1 MARIGF
7 YGGTFNPI
15 HLGHVGVCRQ
25 AVRQLRLDCLHV
37 IPAFIPPHKASPDL
51 AAGEDRLAMCR
62 LALQGLPNILAD
74 DYELTRGGVSYTI
87 ETMRHMRECYPE
99 DDFYLIM
106 GTDNYLT
113 FTAWREWQALGRMC
127 TLAVAS
133 REEDDKEALYQQA
146 RLLAREGVLSIFL
159 DNPVRVVSSTEIR
172 QMLRAGEP
180 CGDLS
185 PAVAEYIAAHG
196 LYKGGGPMTRQEM
209 REAIRPLMS
218 EERYRHSLGVEKEA
232 ERLARRWGE
241 DPEKAA
247 IAGILHDCCKE
258 MPLPEALQIMRRSAI
273 MTEIDFREQPQLIH
287 GFAAAEI
294 LGRYGVR
301 DKDIENAVR
310 YHTTG
315 RAGMS
320 RLEKIVYLADLTEEG
335 RHYPDVAEMRRWA
348 DRSLD
353 GAMLYAL
360 CYTIG
365 KLCRRKSPLC
375 RESWQAYNEYVK
387 FCKEE
392 KE

>member
-25 AVRQLRLDCLHV
+25 AVKQLRLDCLHV

-87 ETMRHMRECYPE
+87 ETMRHMRECYSE

-159 DNPVRVVSSTEIR
+159 DNPVRVVSSTKIR

-196 LYKGGGPMTRQEM
+196 LYKG
-209 REAIRPLMS
+209 
-218 EERYRHSLGVEKEA
+218 
-232 ERLARRWGE
+232 E
-241 DPEKAA
+241 D
-247 IAGILHDCCKE
+247 
-258 MPLPEALQIMRRSAI
+258 Q
-273 MTEIDFREQPQLIH
+273 
-287 GFAAAEI
+287 
-294 LGRYGVR
+294 
-301 DKDIENAVR
+301 
-310 YHTTG
+310 
-315 RAGMS
+315 
-320 RLEKIVYLADLTEEG
+320 
-335 RHYPDVAEMRRWA
+335 
-348 DRSLD
+348 
-353 GAMLYAL
+353 
-360 CYTIG
+360 
-365 KLCRRKSPLC
+365 
-375 RESWQAYNEYVK
+375 
-387 FCKEE
+387 
-392 KE
+392 

>member
-25 AVRQLRLDCLHV
+25 AVKQLRLDCLHV

-87 ETMRHMRECYPE
+87 ETMRHMRECYSE

-185 PAVAEYIAAHG
+185 PA
-196 LYKGGGPMTRQEM
+196 GGPMTRQEM

-258 MPLPEALQIMRRSAI
+258 MPLTEALQIMRRSAI

-387 FCKEE
+387 LCKEE

>member
-1 MARIGF
+1 
-7 YGGTFNPI
+7 
-15 HLGHVGVCRQ
+15 
-25 AVRQLRLDCLHV
+25 
-37 IPAFIPPHKASPDL
+37 
-51 AAGEDRLAMCR
+51 
-62 LALQGLPNILAD
+62 
-74 DYELTRGGVSYTI
+74 
-87 ETMRHMRECYPE
+87 
-99 DDFYLIM
+99 
-106 GTDNYLT
+106 
-113 FTAWREWQALGRMC
+113 
-127 TLAVAS
+127 
-133 REEDDKEALYQQA
+133 
-146 RLLAREGVLSIFL
+146 
-159 DNPVRVVSSTEIR
+159 
-172 QMLRAGEP
+172 
-180 CGDLS
+180 
-185 PAVAEYIAAHG
+185 
-196 LYKGGGPMTRQEM
+196 MTRQEM

-241 DPEKAA
+241 DPET
-247 IAGILHDCCKE
+247 
-258 MPLPEALQIMRRSAI
+258 LQIMRRSAI

-387 FCKEE
+387 LCKEE

>member
-25 AVRQLRLDCLHV
+25 AVKQLRLDCLHV

-87 ETMRHMRECYPE
+87 ETMRHMRECYSE

-196 LYKGGGPMTRQEM
+196 LYKG
-209 REAIRPLMS
+209 
-218 EERYRHSLGVEKEA
+218 
-232 ERLARRWGE
+232 
-241 DPEKAA
+241 
-247 IAGILHDCCKE
+247 CKE

-387 FCKEE
+387 LCKEE

>member
-15 HLGHVGVCRQ
+15 HRGHLTAARAAMDV
-25 AVRQLRLDCLHV
+25 LELDRLLLIPASIPPHKALPQGRAEPADRLHV

-87 ETMRHMRECYPE
+87 ETMRHMRECYSE

-196 LYKGGGPMTRQEM
+196 LYKG
-209 REAIRPLMS
+209 
-218 EERYRHSLGVEKEA
+218 
-232 ERLARRWGE
+232 E
-241 DPEKAA
+241 D
-247 IAGILHDCCKE
+247 
-258 MPLPEALQIMRRSAI
+258 Q
-273 MTEIDFREQPQLIH
+273 
-287 GFAAAEI
+287 
-294 LGRYGVR
+294 
-301 DKDIENAVR
+301 
-310 YHTTG
+310 
-315 RAGMS
+315 
-320 RLEKIVYLADLTEEG
+320 
-335 RHYPDVAEMRRWA
+335 
-348 DRSLD
+348 
-353 GAMLYAL
+353 
-360 CYTIG
+360 
-365 KLCRRKSPLC
+365 
-375 RESWQAYNEYVK
+375 
-387 FCKEE
+387 
-392 KE
+392 

>member
-25 AVRQLRLDCLHV
+25 AVKQLRLDCLHV
-37 IPAFIPPHKASPDL
+37 IPAFIPPHKASP
-51 AAGEDRLAMCR
+51 
-62 LALQGLPNILAD
+62 AD

-87 ETMRHMRECYPE
+87 ETMRHMRECYSE

-196 LYKGGGPMTRQEM
+196 LYKG
-209 REAIRPLMS
+209 
-218 EERYRHSLGVEKEA
+218 
-232 ERLARRWGE
+232 E
-241 DPEKAA
+241 D
-247 IAGILHDCCKE
+247 
-258 MPLPEALQIMRRSAI
+258 Q
-273 MTEIDFREQPQLIH
+273 
-287 GFAAAEI
+287 
-294 LGRYGVR
+294 
-301 DKDIENAVR
+301 
-310 YHTTG
+310 
-315 RAGMS
+315 
-320 RLEKIVYLADLTEEG
+320 
-335 RHYPDVAEMRRWA
+335 
-348 DRSLD
+348 
-353 GAMLYAL
+353 
-360 CYTIG
+360 
-365 KLCRRKSPLC
+365 
-375 RESWQAYNEYVK
+375 
-387 FCKEE
+387 
-392 KE
+392 

>member
-25 AVRQLRLDCLHV
+25 AVKQLRLDCLHV

-87 ETMRHMRECYPE
+87 ETMRHMRECYSE

-159 DNPVRVVSSTEIR
+159 D
-172 QMLRAGEP
+172 
-180 CGDLS
+180 LS
-185 PAVAEYIAAHG
+185 
-196 LYKGGGPMTRQEM
+196 
-209 REAIRPLMS
+209 
-218 EERYRHSLGVEKEA
+218 
-232 ERLARRWGE
+232 
-241 DPEKAA
+241 
-247 IAGILHDCCKE
+247 
-258 MPLPEALQIMRRSAI
+258 
-273 MTEIDFREQPQLIH
+273 LIH
-287 GFAAAEI
+287 I
-294 LGRYGVR
+294 
-301 DKDIENAVR
+301 
-310 YHTTG
+310 
-315 RAGMS
+315 
-320 RLEKIVYLADLTEEG
+320 
-335 RHYPDVAEMRRWA
+335 
-348 DRSLD
+348 
-353 GAMLYAL
+353 
-360 CYTIG
+360 
-365 KLCRRKSPLC
+365 
-375 RESWQAYNEYVK
+375 
-387 FCKEE
+387 
-392 KE
+392 

>member
-25 AVRQLRLDCLHV
+25 AVKQLHLDCLHV

-159 DNPVRVVSSTEIR
+159 NNPVRVVSSTEIR

-180 CGDLS
+180 SGDLS
-185 PAVAEYIAAHG
+185 PAVTEYIAAHG
-196 LYKGGGPMTRQEM
+196 LYR
-209 REAIRPLMS
+209 
-218 EERYRHSLGVEKEA
+218 
-232 ERLARRWGE
+232 GE
-241 DPEKAA
+241 N
-247 IAGILHDCCKE
+247 
-258 MPLPEALQIMRRSAI
+258 Q
-273 MTEIDFREQPQLIH
+273 
-287 GFAAAEI
+287 
-294 LGRYGVR
+294 
-301 DKDIENAVR
+301 
-310 YHTTG
+310 
-315 RAGMS
+315 
-320 RLEKIVYLADLTEEG
+320 
-335 RHYPDVAEMRRWA
+335 
-348 DRSLD
+348 
-353 GAMLYAL
+353 
-360 CYTIG
+360 
-365 KLCRRKSPLC
+365 
-375 RESWQAYNEYVK
+375 
-387 FCKEE
+387 
-392 KE
+392 